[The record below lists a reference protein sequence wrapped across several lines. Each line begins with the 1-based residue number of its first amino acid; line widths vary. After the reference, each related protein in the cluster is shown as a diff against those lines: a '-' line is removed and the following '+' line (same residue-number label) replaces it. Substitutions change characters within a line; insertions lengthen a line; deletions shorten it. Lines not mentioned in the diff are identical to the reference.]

1 MICTNCKLKKICKNY
16 DYLQEHD
23 ELVVSSCKFRTEQ
36 EITLSPSF
44 YKQHQIEKSDIN
56 INSNTTNNDNNVSE
70 FKPKIVKQEKPKQK
84 LTTCPTCKAKTF
96 ESDLKTCSK
105 CGKTICSNCST
116 ESNQVTTNNLESLG
130 VLCDECYGIDNNNNE
145 EVYNSTSS
153 IKDLLGFSFDDDIE
167 ISIDNDEGDDNNEKT
182 DK

>member
-36 EITLSPSF
+36 EITLSPLF
-44 YKQHQIEKSDIN
+44 YEQHKKEKSDIN
-56 INSNTTNNDNNVSE
+56 INDNTDNNISE
-70 FKPKIVKQEKPKQK
+70 FKPKLVKQKEPEQK
-84 LTTCPTCKAKTF
+84 LITCPTCKAKTF

-105 CGKTICSNCST
+105 CGKTVCSNCST
-116 ESNQVTTNNLESLG
+116 ESSQVTIGDLESLG
-130 VLCDECYGIDNNNNE
+130 VLCNECYGIDDNNKE
-145 EVYNSTSS
+145 TYNSTSS
-153 IKDLLGFSFDDDIE
+153 IKDLLGFNFDDDIE

>member
-16 DYLQEHD
+16 DYLQEHN

-36 EITLSPSF
+36 EVTLSPLF
-44 YKQHQIEKSDIN
+44 YEQHKKEKSDTN
-56 INSNTTNNDNNVSE
+56 INDDINNISE
-70 FKPKIVKQEKPKQK
+70 FKPKLVKQKEPEQK

-105 CGKTICSNCST
+105 CGKTVCSNCST
-116 ESNQVTTNNLESLG
+116 ESSQVTTGDLKSLG
-130 VLCDECYGIDNNNNE
+130 VLCNKCYGIDNNNE
-145 EVYNSTSS
+145 EIYDSTSS
-153 IKDLLGFSFDDDIE
+153 IKDLLGFEFDNDIE

-182 DK
+182 NK